1 MRSRDEG
8 GAPVGVMGL
17 YAASIALVSGAY
29 SIVSALTGIAPMM
42 DGMGLAA
49 WLMLLIGV
57 VVVIHGVVLLT
68 PAAAVLRG
76 SSGPLMV
83 VWAFVM
89 LGIQAV
95 AAVRMDGM
103 MRGMEVDFGM
113 IALAVLMLTSGAI
126 MTARPMD
133 VGRGE

>member
-1 MRSRDEG
+1 MRSHDEG

-29 SIVSALTGIAPMM
+29 SIVSALKGIAPMM